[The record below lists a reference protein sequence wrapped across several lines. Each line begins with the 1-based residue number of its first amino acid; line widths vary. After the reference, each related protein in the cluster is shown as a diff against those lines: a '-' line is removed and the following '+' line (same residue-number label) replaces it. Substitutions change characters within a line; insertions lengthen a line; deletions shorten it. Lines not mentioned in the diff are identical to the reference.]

1 MSNTGD
7 RRFKEREIH
16 NEKSKLNEL
25 RKEEQ
30 KAEHKFEG
38 SKFDHKNH

>member
-7 RRFKEREIH
+7 RRFKKREIY

-30 KAEHKFEG
+30 KVEHKFEG
-38 SKFDHKNH
+38 SKNTNK

>member
-7 RRFKEREIH
+7 RRFKEHAIH
-16 NEKSKLNEL
+16 TEKSKLNEL

-30 KAEHKFEG
+30 KQEHKFEG
-38 SKFDHKNH
+38 SKFDHKKH